1 VFKEGL
7 KDRPRAIGITS
18 KIFSKNQLGASILK
32 IAGREYFDFKLSV
45 DILVKSNGVSGVAF
59 RMKDEYNYYAF
70 VIDKMAG
77 TKSIVKVVDGK
88 KTDLKSIK
96 DGGILVN
103 NWHKLEIKANAGH
116 IKVFIYDTEQVNK
129 TQSEK
134 KIEVNDYTYSVGGI
148 GFFVNNMEGFYFDE
162 VKVTSANCWTPWEPT
177 KGLDIRVPLSAVYTE
192 DFSGTIESKFT
203 VNEPDDVQDGPSK
216 WTINQYASIGD
227 PLGLYQRSSCYDKSS
242 HRRPIMMLK
251 NEKYLANGVISVT
264 FTPYTSDGTV
274 SIIFKYLTSK
284 SAAGDVN
291 ESFYLFEAVN
301 QMKGGQFVLR
311 KFVNGIVKEITSTSD
326 QVKGLP
332 TVGYLRGVP
341 NSVQIEVLGQSIKV
355 RYSMNN
361 SQLVEVLSAQDS
373 SIPYGLVGVGT
384 YKVKSS
390 FSTFEIFPPKLQIS
404 EAEKTKIL
412 SSDSEEIFFPTIP
425 GVDMNMANY
434 GGNGNIPNKGGDTR
448 KNNTGEMNGSGL
460 GIKECMINNTVRDR
474 KSWCSRT
481 FNVIPAK
488 ERCNNN
494 FCDTC
499 CDKYTDKSKKTSMYV
514 CKKACRR
521 STVSEPAKDDYKAI
535 CIISQNPLNSIYD
548 YCDTKISDPDSKK
561 TCKLDMCNLCC
572 STLDSIVHKQFSINS
587 IKKCFEACS
596 HEFNK

>member
-1 VFKEGL
+1 
-7 KDRPRAIGITS
+7 
-18 KIFSKNQLGASILK
+18 
-32 IAGREYFDFKLSV
+32 
-45 DILVKSNGVSGVAF
+45 
-59 RMKDEYNYYAF
+59 MKDEYNYYAF

-77 TKSIVKVVDGK
+77 TKSIVKVVDGRQ
-88 KTDLKSIK
+88 TELKSIK

-103 NWHKLEIKANAGH
+103 NWHKVEIKTNAGH

-134 KIEVNDYTYSVGGI
+134 ILEVNDYSYSTGGV
-148 GFFVNNMEGFYFDE
+148 GFFVNNMEGFYLDE
-162 VKVTSANCWTPWEPT
+162 IKIIAENCWTPWEPT

-192 DFSGTIESKFT
+192 DFAGTIDAKFMT
-203 VNEPDDVQDGPSK
+203 NEPDEMQDGPSK
-216 WTINQYASIGD
+216 WTMNQYASIGE
-227 PLGLYQRSSCYDKSS
+227 PLGLYQRSSGYDKSP
-242 HRRPIMMLK
+242 HRRPIMMIK
-251 NEKYLANGVISVT
+251 KDKYIANGIISIT
-264 FTPYTSDGTV
+264 FTPYNLEGTV
-274 SIIFKYLTSK
+274 SIVFKYLNSKTASGDTS
-284 SAAGDVN
+284 

-311 KFVNGIVKEITSTSD
+311 KFQNGIIKEITSISD

-341 NSVQIEVLGQSIKV
+341 NTVQIEVLGESIKI

-361 SQLVEVLSAQDS
+361 SELVEILSARDS
-373 SIPYGLVGVGT
+373 SIGYGLVGVGT

-390 FSTFEIFPPKLQIS
+390 FSSFEIFPPDLQIS

-412 SSDSEEIFFPTIP
+412 SSDSEEIFLPTIP
-425 GVDMNMANY
+425 GLENMNKRGN
-434 GGNGNIPNKGGDTR
+434 GNGNIPNQGGDTK
-448 KNNTGEMNGSGL
+448 KNNSGQLNGTDGL
-460 GIKECMINNTVRDR
+460 GIKECMINNTIKDR
-474 KSWCSRT
+474 KSWCTRT
-481 FNVIPAK
+481 FNVLPAQ
-488 ERCNNN
+488 ERCENS

-499 CDKYTDKSKKTSMYV
+499 CDKYTDKSHKTSMYV

-521 STVSEPAKDDYKAI
+521 STVAEPAKDDYKAI
-535 CIISQNPLNSIYD
+535 CINSQNPLNSIYD
-548 YCDTKISDPDSKK
+548 YCDSKISDPDSKK

-572 STLDSIVHKQFSINS
+572 STLDSIVHKQYSINS